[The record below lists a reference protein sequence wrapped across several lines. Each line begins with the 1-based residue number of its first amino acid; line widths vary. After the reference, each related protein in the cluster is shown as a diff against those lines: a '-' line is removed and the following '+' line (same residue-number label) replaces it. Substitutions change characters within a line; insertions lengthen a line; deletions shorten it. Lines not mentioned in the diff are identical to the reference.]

1 MRTASSEADRFQVFD
16 ANHYKKGVRMKKT
29 NPVSTALVI
38 AGGLAIIVG
47 AITFFMLLEDLIE
60 LAVTSLVSCTILG
73 LVLIGLAE
81 IIKLLG
87 KLVETTRATALNTKI
102 TAEAIAGKPK
112 ASPDELPSV

>member
-1 MRTASSEADRFQVFD
+1 ME
-16 ANHYKKGVRMKKT
+16 KT
-29 NPVSTALVI
+29 NPVSTALII
-38 AGGLAIIVG
+38 AGSLAIIVG
-47 AITFFMLLEDLIE
+47 AITFFMLLEDLAE
-60 LAVTSLVSCTILG
+60 LAVTSLISCTILG

-87 KLVETTRATALNTKI
+87 KLVETTRAAALNTKI